1 MPLFTEDRIIHA
13 EFMIRINLLTKLII
27 RISLITKIYNQNLS
41 EFRKITEYKIK
52 IKAIKTSTAMKK
64 LLGQG
69 MSEDKNPEG

>member
-1 MPLFTEDRIIHA
+1 MPSFTEDRIIHA

-52 IKAIKTSTAMKK
+52 IKAIKTSPAMKT

-69 MSEDKNPEG
+69 RSEDKNPEG